1 VKAEIKIIRLAAAGM
16 LRAHSLNPRRQPR
29 MGREAM
35 RKAQANLNHGSQTA
49 AVETEAAQMSAAEG
63 LALEEFGRWL
73 DGELE
78 QLVARWVHL
87 AAPNASRRE
96 RALRRMI

>member
-1 VKAEIKIIRLAAAGM
+1 
-16 LRAHSLNPRRQPR
+16 
-29 MGREAM
+29 M

-49 AVETEAAQMSAAEG
+49 AIETEAAQFSAAEE
-63 LALEEFGRWL
+63 LALNEFGRWL

-78 QLVARWVHL
+78 QLVARWIHL

-96 RALRRMI
+96 RNLRRMI